1 MVQKLSGVMMQIS
14 QTIVAFQIWL
24 DKSYNKFVSG
34 KIMEVMHYSFGDYYN
49 VYKVFIFN
57 LYLNLNIE
65 TLSTS

>member
-1 MVQKLSGVMMQIS
+1 MVQKLSGVMMQTS

-24 DKSYNKFVSG
+24 DKSYNKFVSR
-34 KIMEVMHYSFGDYYN
+34 KVMEVMHYSFGDYYN

-65 TLSTS
+65 TLITS